1 MSVLEAADFASL
13 KPLYRPP
20 FTVSG
25 GFTYTLTYRDKTVVA
40 LEGGV
45 PVACKDRL
53 PRWTGCSTVQPPE
66 GAGDDTVSRFTNRNG
81 LVRANGHRRP

>member
-1 MSVLEAADFASL
+1 MLEAADFASL

-40 LEGGV
+40 LERGV
-45 PVACKDRL
+45 PVACKDDCRVGPAARRSSRL
-53 PRWTGCSTVQPPE
+53 REPATTR
-66 GAGDDTVSRFTNRNG
+66 
-81 LVRANGHRRP
+81 